1 MNYNAIEFE
10 KKKEIRGFFDERKR
24 EKINETKLLAC
35 SRSWY
40 MYWSGV
46 GSNSNRSKSA
56 SSLASFF
63 LPSRLIRS
71 LAVIHTH
78 VYTRAEL
85 HVARF
90 FSLVYLLDLSF
101 TSWLFS
107 FLLFQNS
114 EREREKENWFCYY
127 YFCCCCYYYYDFF
140 CLFLFLSLSFSFFA
154 LERVCLSII
163 IFSYLLGA
171 LFVIR
176 IPNYQ
181 RLKH

>member
-78 VYTRAEL
+78 THVYTRAEL

-114 EREREKENWFCYY
+114 ERERERERERKRIGSVTTTFVVVVIIITL
-127 YFCCCCYYYYDFF
+127 FSVFF
-140 CLFLFLSLSFSFFA
+140 SFSLFLSLFSLSSVCVCPSSFSLIYWA
-154 LERVCLSII
+154 RCS
-163 IFSYLLGA
+163 
-171 LFVIR
+171 
-176 IPNYQ
+176 
-181 RLKH
+181 